1 MIPRGSQKP
10 GYTERLK
17 YAFNDEKKIKQ
28 QQEKLKQV
36 QHMIMFMTTC
46 WMYQLP
52 SMQQKEPAAS
62 SAGQIPMGSFS
73 GFMQQL
79 PLEINIKDPNASDAQ
94 SLGYEATLTLK
105 PVESKTFLQPEQEKL
120 RTHLGSRGDRRGR
133 GSAKHSEYSRDIGDR
148 SMSKYEKQ
156 ALENMRRSP
165 YFSTKLLSQPFV
177 VQRYS
182 TSIGS
187 VERERTK
194 LEETIIIEEGKMKRV
209 KEERSGG
216 DDAQHNQP
224 VTREQAAAG
233 VNNILSEVDFL
244 LLFRFNT
251 LTYISS
257 VVLR

>member
-17 YAFNDEKKIKQ
+17 YAFSDEKKIKQ

-52 SMQQKEPAAS
+52 SMQQKESPPP

-79 PLEINIKDPNASDAQ
+79 PLEINIKDPNASGAQ

-105 PVESKTFLQPEQEKL
+105 PVEPKTFPQAEQEKL
-120 RTHLGSRGDRRGR
+120 KTHLGSRGDRRGR
-133 GSAKHSEYSRDIGDR
+133 GSAKHSVYSKDIGGDR
-148 SMSKYEKQ
+148 SLSKYEKQ

-165 YFSTKLLSQPFV
+165 YFSTKLLSHPFV
-177 VQRYS
+177 VQRYP

-194 LEETIIIEEGKMKRV
+194 LEETIIIEEGKMEKV

-233 VNNILSEVDFL
+233 VNTILSEVYFL

-251 LTYISS
+251 LTCIS
-257 VVLR
+257 